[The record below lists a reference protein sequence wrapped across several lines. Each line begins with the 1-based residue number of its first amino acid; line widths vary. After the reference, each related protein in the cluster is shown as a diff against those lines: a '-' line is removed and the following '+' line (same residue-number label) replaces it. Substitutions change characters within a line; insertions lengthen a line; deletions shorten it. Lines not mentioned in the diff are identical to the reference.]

1 MLSPESI
8 VAVHDKGTVQLEL
21 SFHQK
26 WIASA
31 GSDGGL
37 LLRLVEN
44 QVRCA
49 TAYKMRILRGFFRTA
64 SWSRGMILA

>member
-26 WIASA
+26 WITSA
-31 GSDGGL
+31 GSDGRL
-37 LLRLVEN
+37 HLRLVEN
-44 QVRCA
+44 QVRLSQHIKF
-49 TAYKMRILRGFFRTA
+49 AYCGLVLQVGQ
-64 SWSRGMILA
+64 LV

>member
-44 QVRCA
+44 QVR
-49 TAYKMRILRGFFRTA
+49 YKMRILRGLFRTA